1 MYSGQGNE
9 IVTEQ
14 LQYYY
19 NTNVSRSNVLDIFL
33 NLLTVTPKYPLVV
46 VHILQ

>member
-1 MYSGQGNE
+1 MYLGQGNE
-9 IVTEQ
+9 IVTQQ

-19 NTNVSRSNVLDIFL
+19 NTNVARSNLPDIFL
-33 NLLTVTPKYPLVV
+33 NLLTVTPKYPSVV